1 MRALYLNNKCREDRI
16 RTCDHMTPSHVRYR
30 AALLPEEFAGGQI
43 YYKLIFLKICRL
55 PTKAWQISIA
65 GIQNG
70 SHFS

>member
-1 MRALYLNNKCREDRI
+1 
-16 RTCDHMTPSHVRYR
+16 
-30 AALLPEEFAGGQI
+30 
-43 YYKLIFLKICRL
+43 LIFLKICRL